1 MMPSPKETHSR
12 MSAPTSRSTIEPGL
26 VEIRSTFASR
36 AAAVGCAEQLVSSGV
51 AACVQIDGPLTSIY
65 AWQGAVET
73 AEEWRCT
80 CKTTAAR
87 RDDCV
92 AGILAVHEYDTPQVT
107 IVPLEATAAYAA
119 WVRASVREP

>member
-1 MMPSPKETHSR
+1 
-12 MSAPTSRSTIEPGL
+12 MSAPTSPPVIEPGL

-36 AAAVGCAEQLVSSGV
+36 AAAAACAERLVTSRL
-51 AACVQIDGPLTSIY
+51 AACVQIDGPLASTY

-92 AGILAVHEYDTPQVT
+92 AGILAVHDYETPQVT
-107 IVPLEATAAYAA
+107 IVPLAATATYAA
-119 WVRASVREP
+119 WVRASVGES

>member
-1 MMPSPKETHSR
+1 
-12 MSAPTSRSTIEPGL
+12 MSAPPSPPIIEPGL

-36 AAAVGCAEQLVSSGV
+36 AAAAACAERLVTSRL
-51 AACVQIDGPLTSIY
+51 AACVQLDGPLASIY

-80 CKTTAAR
+80 CKTTAGR

-92 AGILAVHEYDTPQVT
+92 AGILAVHDYETPQVT
-107 IVPLEATAAYAA
+107 IVPLAATAAYAA
-119 WVRASVREP
+119 WVRACVGES